1 MIKETQEATEAKTFL
16 WGRYTS
22 QTSVVLPFSESS
34 DKGTHSSKPV
44 EVLPCLLP
52 PISQQ
57 VLYPFFSSQIS
68 QPSTGALPPDYDMP
82 FRFHDAQLLPL
93 KEFQGGSLGRILWYL
108 CVQPTDELRREEE
121 GLGAGRALP
130 ITDLLSFFP
139 NNLAPSFLSYLK
151 QQSWRQFE
159 NKSKQ

>member
-16 WGRYTS
+16 WGRYAS

-68 QPSTGALPPDYDMP
+68 QPSTGALPPDMTCPSDFMMHSCSP
-82 FRFHDAQLLPL
+82 WRSFREVRWAGSSDICVSNPQMSLDVRKRDLVL
-93 KEFQGGSLGRILWYL
+93 GGPCPS
-108 CVQPTDELRREEE
+108 PTYWVSSPTTWHHLFWV
-121 GLGAGRALP
+121 
-130 ITDLLSFFP
+130 I
-139 NNLAPSFLSYLK
+139 
-151 QQSWRQFE
+151 
-159 NKSKQ
+159 